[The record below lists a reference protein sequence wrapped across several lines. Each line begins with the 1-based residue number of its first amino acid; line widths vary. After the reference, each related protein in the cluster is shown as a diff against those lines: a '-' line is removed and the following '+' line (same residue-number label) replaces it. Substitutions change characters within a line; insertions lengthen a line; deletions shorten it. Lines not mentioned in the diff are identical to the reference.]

1 MARYRRSRRYYR
13 KNKFNVETRPISFTT
28 PQNQENGLYQNQIQI
43 VPPSTTEGV
52 RKVGKFTVS
61 LEIDVGILYWALVYI
76 PEGAT
81 TSALFPSSTELFVP
95 SAYVLSSGVNGSTNG
110 VIRISSRLWKNLNA
124 GDRIFLLTA
133 SSRPGEQA
141 RGLSRYVIAFN

>member
-1 MARYRRSRRYYR
+1 MARYRRRRYYR

-28 PQNQENGLYQNQIQI
+28 PSTQQNGFYQNQTPI

-52 RKVGKFTVS
+52 RKVGKFTLS
-61 LEIDVGILYWALVYI
+61 LETGGGVLYWALVYI

-81 TSALFPSSTELFVP
+81 TTALFPSSTELFVP
-95 SAYVLSSGVNGSTNG
+95 SSYVLSSGVASSNTG
-110 VIRISSRLWKNLNA
+110 VTRISSRLWKNLNA
-124 GDRIFLLTA
+124 GDQIFLLTA
-133 SSRPGEQA
+133 NNTAGVSI